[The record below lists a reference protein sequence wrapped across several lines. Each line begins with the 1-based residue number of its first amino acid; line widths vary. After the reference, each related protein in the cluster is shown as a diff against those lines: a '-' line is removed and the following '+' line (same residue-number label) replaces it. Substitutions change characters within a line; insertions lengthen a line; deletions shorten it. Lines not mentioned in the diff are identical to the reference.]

1 MDTTCNLWIS
11 SKDNDLCEKAKLFL
25 FMNKVVSNVIEN
37 TTVLVDKTNEI
48 TYEKGCKITFKCDP
62 KTMKDEIF
70 DKLKKRVNIDCAYV
84 SIHSF
89 YNGCIYDLYRESAC
103 PGTCKKIITD

>member
-37 TTVLVDKTNEI
+37 TTI
-48 TYEKGCKITFKCDP
+48 
-62 KTMKDEIF
+62 
-70 DKLKKRVNIDCAYV
+70 
-84 SIHSF
+84 
-89 YNGCIYDLYRESAC
+89 
-103 PGTCKKIITD
+103 